1 MSLGALDRL
10 NDRNGR
16 WDWSSAG
23 GNGWGHWMRQLVLQF
38 IVSLDGYS
46 CDMDNGLREFMMSI
60 DDPEQEKYALS
71 RLWQAG
77 THIMGRVT
85 YEGMASFWPGSSLPA
100 AAPMNDIPKV
110 VFSRTLQSADWPET
124 RIARGDTAE
133 EIAKLKAEP
142 GGEILAQGGT
152 QFVRSLIRLGLVDQY
167 RLWVLPAA
175 AGRGAPLFTGLE
187 QPLALRLEKSTA
199 FPSGVLELVYAPANG

>member
-1 MSLGALDRL
+1 
-10 NDRNGR
+10 
-16 WDWSSAG
+16 
-23 GNGWGHWMRQLVLQF
+23 MRRVVLQF

-46 CDMDNGLREFMMSI
+46 CDVDNGLRGVMQEI
-60 DDPEQEKYALS
+60 DDPEVDKYSLN
-71 RLWQAG
+71 RLWEAG

-85 YEGMASFWPGSSLPA
+85 YEGMAGFFPTSSEPA

-110 VFSRTLQSADWPET
+110 VFSRTLQSADWPQT

-133 EIAKLKAEP
+133 EIARLKAEP
-142 GGEILAQGGT
+142 GGEIIAHGGT

-175 AGRGAPLFTGLE
+175 TGQGTPLFTGLAN
-187 QPLALRLEKSTA
+187 PLTLRLMKSTA
-199 FPSGVLELVYAPANG
+199 FPSGILELVYSPADRQDLHAGQPGANS